1 MKRKILTAC
10 LALVMAASAVSCGDG
25 EDSSSKKSKKSQSD
39 TSAVSQSE
47 DSKTED
53 DSKDESKGEDSKD
66 EPSDNSEDE
75 SKPEP
80 KKDDKYAYYD
90 LLDAEYQKYGKWSD
104 RYNIVADGYVLIADN
119 NGNNPYRLAVDAF
132 KLPCLLIK
140 EDGSYVD
147 LRTLDIFKDYQ
158 GYIGEGLQYAGGHLY
173 KVFANGGN
181 DRFVKID
188 MDGKVVKDVDLGS
201 YKSRRLD
208 AVSGNGD
215 AIISDG
221 SKKYIL
227 KNGSDKLEEMPVLNL
242 EGEHGLNIEATR
254 IEFIH
259 MFYKSKVYVWAYD
272 PNGNEFMYYLD
283 FNDLSWHKCEKL
295 DEKNKSLHNH
305 NSLYNLDITIGR
317 YAFFNY
323 SSMGSSGS
331 SIVYDMETNTVTE
344 DIPYVVSGTYYGGDF
359 NIDNRG
365 DKWVKIKLPS
375 DAENFI
381 TDREVVEILAE
392 QKLQQYTATASYMS
406 NTHYLF
412 VDSYGVFIRSFEKGK
427 DDEKTV
433 VLFEQK

>member
-25 EDSSSKKSKKSQSD
+25 EDSSKKSKKSQSD

-53 DSKDESKGEDSKD
+53 ESKDESKGEDSKD
-66 EPSDNSEDE
+66 EPSDSSEDE

-90 LLDAEYQKYGKWSD
+90 LLDAEYQKYGRNLHFDSSA
-104 RYNIVADGYVLIADN
+104 VADGYVLIADN

-242 EGEHGLNIEATR
+242 EGEHGLSIEASR
-254 IEFIH
+254 IQYIY
-259 MFYKSKVYVWAYD
+259 MSYKSRVYVWAYD
-272 PNGNEFMYYLD
+272 PNNNESMHYFD
-283 FNDLSWHKCEKL
+283 FDDLSWHECEKL
-295 DEKNKSLHNH
+295 VDNY
-305 NSLYNLDITIGR
+305 NSLYQCYTTIGR
-317 YAFFNY
+317 YAFLEYDNDKK
-323 SSMGSSGS
+323 
-331 SIVYDMETNTVTE
+331 VYDMETNTVV
-344 DIPYVVSGTYYGGDF
+344 DNIPYSASNLYFGGDS
-359 NIDNRG
+359 NIDMEHF
-365 DKWVKIKLPS
+365 KWREIKISSDGKDTEIVK
-375 DAENFI
+375 E
-381 TDREVVEILAE
+381 LAE
-392 QKLQQYTATASYMS
+392 EKLELNVSSVYCMS
-406 NTHYLF
+406 KTHYLYQDKYGLF
-412 VDSYGVFIRSFEKGK
+412 VRSFEKGK